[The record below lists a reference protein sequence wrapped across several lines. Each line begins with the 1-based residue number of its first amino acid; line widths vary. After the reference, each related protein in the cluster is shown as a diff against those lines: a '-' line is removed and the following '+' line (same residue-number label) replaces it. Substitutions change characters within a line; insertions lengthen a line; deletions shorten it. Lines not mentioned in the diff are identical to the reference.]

1 MASPAIRQKATAAG
15 NICTAAPAA
24 DVAAML
30 YALGSSVKLK
40 SIRGERIVPLSS
52 FYNTKRSYS
61 TVMEKDEI
69 LTSILIPSLQKG
81 EGTGYTRLSRR
92 KSQDIAK
99 VMVGVRLKTEKGL
112 ITSASISLGAVNA
125 QLVHGTE
132 TEKAIIGMNEKESYD
147 YAFTHFP
154 EEAQLHESYYTEYK
168 KAVLPSTLA
177 ETIKKAF
184 LSIKEEER

>member
-1 MASPAIRQKATAAG
+1 MGALFFRPETEEEALELLSSSENPLIINGGTDAVLFLKEGKIKGDTLISIASIKEYGNIKEKDGWVEIGGTVTVDKMMSSPLLSEFSGLTEAMDHMASPAIRRMATAAG

-81 EGTGYTRLSRR
+81 EGTGYTRLSR
-92 KSQDIAK
+92 
-99 VMVGVRLKTEKGL
+99 
-112 ITSASISLGAVNA
+112 
-125 QLVHGTE
+125 
-132 TEKAIIGMNEKESYD
+132 
-147 YAFTHFP
+147 
-154 EEAQLHESYYTEYK
+154 
-168 KAVLPSTLA
+168 
-177 ETIKKAF
+177 
-184 LSIKEEER
+184 